1 MFAIIEPAVTIVT
14 PATAELVRVWR
25 GMRPMMHYVPC
36 EPGRCTTYRDGP

>member
-25 GMRPMMHYVPC
+25 GMRPMMIRAPRAGSMHHVS
-36 EPGRCTTYRDGP
+36 